1 MAKRREVDRGDVP
14 DIDQVLLELFAGQLL
29 LERAA
34 GSEAPV
40 LRPAASGRPR
50 SAATAATM
58 SAARSSGCCCAT
70 SRNTLPTCCG
80 NAARRAC

>member
-34 GSEAPV
+34 GPEEPV
-40 LRPAASGRPR
+40 SRPAQDAPGSLKLEGRVGERP
-50 SAATAATM
+50 
-58 SAARSSGCCCAT
+58 
-70 SRNTLPTCCG
+70 
-80 NAARRAC
+80 

>member
-34 GSEAPV
+34 GPEAPV
-40 LRPAASGRPR
+40 ARPALARPAAKASARRRKRPAASSLRDG
-50 SAATAATM
+50 
-58 SAARSSGCCCAT
+58 
-70 SRNTLPTCCG
+70 
-80 NAARRAC
+80 